1 MDMSIRFPGINLV
14 LDYVPRAFQIFGM
27 EFTIYGMLIA
37 VGALLGMGLVVLEA
51 GRNHE
56 DQNKYLDM
64 MILSLAASVVGS
76 RLFYVIFSWELYQGN
91 LRTIFD
97 VRNGGYAFY
106 GGLLGGVLA
115 ATLFCRLAKLP
126 FWQMA
131 DTVSLGL
138 LLGQVVGRW
147 GNFFNRESFG
157 EYTNSV
163 LAMQLPLS
171 SVRSSQVS
179 AAMRENLVTVNG
191 VSFVQ
196 VHPAFF
202 YESAWCLVL
211 FLLLLVWKRRK
222 SFQGEIFLRYLTC
235 YGLGRF
241 LLEWIRTDKLV
252 IPGTGISVSMVISVI
267 LFVLCG
273 IMGMVRRTM
282 AKKRA
287 KVKKRRREE
296 DYEAEEKAA
305 REAEG
310 HDFLGADD
318 ILSETHTKE
327 NPEDPDAE
335 SAKEAGQT
343 DPVPSGSAE
352 ESGNEPE
359 A

>member
-147 GNFFNRESFG
+147 GNFFNREAFG
-157 EYTNSV
+157 KYTNSF
-163 LAMQLPLS
+163 LYL
-171 SVRSSQVS
+171 R
-179 AAMRENLVTVNG
+179 
-191 VSFVQ
+191 FVPEKCQ
-196 VHPAFF
+196 
-202 YESAWCLVL
+202 ELC
-211 FLLLLVWKRRK
+211 
-222 SFQGEIFLRYLTC
+222 
-235 YGLGRF
+235 
-241 LLEWIRTDKLV
+241 V
-252 IPGTGISVSMVISVI
+252 IT
-267 LFVLCG
+267 F
-273 IMGMVRRTM
+273 
-282 AKKRA
+282 
-287 KVKKRRREE
+287 
-296 DYEAEEKAA
+296 
-305 REAEG
+305 
-310 HDFLGADD
+310 
-318 ILSETHTKE
+318 
-327 NPEDPDAE
+327 
-335 SAKEAGQT
+335 
-343 DPVPSGSAE
+343 
-352 ESGNEPE
+352 
-359 A
+359 